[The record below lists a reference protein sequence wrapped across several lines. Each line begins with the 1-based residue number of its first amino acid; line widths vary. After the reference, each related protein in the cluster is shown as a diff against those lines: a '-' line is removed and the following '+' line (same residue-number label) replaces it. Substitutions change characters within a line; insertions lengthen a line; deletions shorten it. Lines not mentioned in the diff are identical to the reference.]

1 MRSAIS
7 RKDVTIIRNLEY
19 TQLKVS
25 VPSQIAAAF
34 KSSCS
39 TSGVSMASVL
49 SQYMAK
55 YSAAPHKNTS
65 TPSLATKRQR
75 RTAIEKVIT
84 QLQYILHSEESYRDR
99 IPENLRSS
107 SVFDA
112 ADYWVSSLEDVI
124 ESLASLP

>member
-1 MRSAIS
+1 MSNS
-7 RKDVTIIRNLEY
+7 EY

-34 KSSCS
+34 KASCL

-49 SQYMAK
+49 SQYMAT
-55 YSAAPHKNTS
+55 YSAAYTKNGS
-65 TPSLATKRQR
+65 APALSTKRQR
-75 RTAIEKVIT
+75 RSAITKVIVQLT
-84 QLQYILHSEESYRDR
+84 QILRSEESYRDR
-99 IPENLRSS
+99 IPENLQAS

-112 ADYWVSSLEDVI
+112 ADQWVSVLEDAI